1 MSLQPVQPGHKS
13 GGRKFSLDSD
23 PRHQE
28 HNGKGFFAGLMSLM
42 GRKVGGGSGGN
53 GSGGGGSGAGGSS
66 GRWQKTSSTEITELI
81 SSASTSTRPNEV
93 SR

>member
-42 GRKVGGGSGGN
+42 GRKVGGSAGNASGG
-53 GSGGGGSGAGGSS
+53 SAGGGSG